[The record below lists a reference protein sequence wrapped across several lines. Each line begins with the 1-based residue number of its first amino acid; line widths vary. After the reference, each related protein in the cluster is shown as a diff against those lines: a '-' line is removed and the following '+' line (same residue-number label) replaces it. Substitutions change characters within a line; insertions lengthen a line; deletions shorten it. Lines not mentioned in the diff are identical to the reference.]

1 MKAIEFTNHGIPH
14 QVCLCVDAP
23 DVGEPGPGEI
33 VVAIDASAINPADLL
48 IVEGRYPGPSQFPA
62 RLGIEGTG
70 QVVSIGNC
78 VTGLAPGDRVMILDR
93 ANWAEKVRVAAEQT
107 IKIPADLDVLQAAM
121 MKANP
126 PTALL
131 MLRDFVD
138 LQPGDW
144 VIQNAANSAVGYHVI
159 RLARSLGVRTINVVR
174 RASLIAPLTA
184 AGADLVVI
192 DGDDLGKR
200 VRAELGNVPV
210 PLALDAAGGRACL
223 ALADCLSDGAT
234 LVNYGFLSGD
244 PCMVTPEHTIVH
256 DINLRG
262 FWLVRSLFQ
271 GPREKIEARYAEI
284 TRLISE
290 GIIDAPVEATYSF
303 EDVEIALAHA
313 EREGRDGKILFVV
326 NK

>member
-14 QVCLCVDAP
+14 QVCRCVDAP
-23 DVGEPGPGEI
+23 DVGAPGPGEI

-70 QVVSIGNC
+70 HVVGIGDG
-78 VTGLAPGDRVMILDR
+78 VAGLAPGDRVMILDR
-93 ANWAEKVRVAAEQT
+93 TNWAEKVCVQGAQT
-107 IKIPADLDVLQAAM
+107 IRIPANLDVLQAAM

-131 MLRDFVD
+131 MLRDFVN

-159 RLARSLGVRTINVVR
+159 RLARSQGVHTINVVR
-174 RASLIAPLTA
+174 RASLVAPLTA
-184 AGADLVVI
+184 AGADLVVV
-192 DGDDLGKR
+192 DGDGLGER
-200 VRAELGNVPV
+200 VRAEIGDVPV
-210 PLALDAAGGRACL
+210 PLALDAAGGHACL
-223 ALADCLSDGAT
+223 ALADCLSDGGV

-244 PCMVTPEHTIVH
+244 PCMLTPQHAIVH
-256 DINLRG
+256 DISLRG

-271 GPREKIEARYAEI
+271 GPREEIEATYAEI
-284 TRLISE
+284 ARLISE
-290 GIIDAPVEATYSF
+290 GTIDAPVEATYGF
-303 EDVEIALAHA
+303 EDVAIALAHA
-313 EREGRDGKILFVV
+313 EREGRDGKILFVS